1 MVLPTTWIHTA
12 YLFYKDLK
20 DKHYMQKKNESFVQ
34 ERGRYRSRVL
44 FRWGGGEV
52 PITISSLFSK
62 TASKDSFLAQK
73 VWQDVHVFSFSEMK

>member
-1 MVLPTTWIHTA
+1 MKALSRKEGDTEVV
-12 YLFYKDLK
+12 FC
-20 DKHYMQKKNESFVQ
+20 FV
-34 ERGRYRSRVL
+34 V
-44 FRWGGGEV
+44 GGGGGVV